1 MRVEAQET
9 TYVWHDWHEQ
19 HWGILM
25 VFREERVLPGQL
37 KLIVWFTNPVGLHWL
52 QTTAGSR
59 EPVMCKEMHAPTQC
73 FTLTV
78 STSQP
83 RRRNLRSTSTELQ
96 TGFGSRVFTWGGRV
110 MLKLLDGLLDEPPWL
125 PELDASVLAAIWSQS
140 RSVIEKYKV
149 TDIRIFEADSLSNK
163 EKEDG
168 FLPTYCMNSKWKGRI
183 AEKQP
188 LLLLFE
194 SYLYPKWSR
203 GTAKTRNSGTTDWRS
218 SSIHSNV
225 CLTVYELLVVSS

>member
-1 MRVEAQET
+1 
-9 TYVWHDWHEQ
+9 
-19 HWGILM
+19 
-25 VFREERVLPGQL
+25 
-37 KLIVWFTNPVGLHWL
+37 
-52 QTTAGSR
+52 
-59 EPVMCKEMHAPTQC
+59 MCKERHAPTQC

-78 STSQP
+78 FTQP
-83 RRRNLRSTSTELQ
+83 RRRNLWSTSTALQ
-96 TGFGSRVFTWGGRV
+96 TGFGRLFVTSGGRV
-110 MLKLLDGLLDEPPWL
+110 VLSLSTIGKLDEPPWL

-149 TDIRIFEADSLSNK
+149 TEIRIFEADSVSNK

-183 AEKQP
+183 AEKPP

-225 CLTVYELLVVSS
+225 CLTVYEVLVVSS